1 MFSNSIGAYTVEQQ
15 AVPGV
20 RINLSELRTTTRFN
34 DLYEGVQK
42 EIEAID
48 TFIYNQIKLAE
59 ECEALIPHNTD
70 TIASIPPDVALC
82 ESKMETLERALEAD
96 AAAIDDAKSLA
107 RKDTEAAR
115 LSFKAIST
123 IRMPT
128 HLQSGG
134 LFRSSASSATTFAG
148 TKDNSSTSTNLL
160 SYFNTQTNEMSKKL
174 NAIKNQLSEVES
186 YLSLVE
192 EHQVAQIQSTR
203 LTHGRNRGVK
213 SAEDQIKEMA
223 GALQSFEGGIL
234 SVASRLTSTRESLG
248 GLIMGEGNRRG
259 R

>member
-1 MFSNSIGAYTVEQQ
+1 M
-15 AVPGV
+15 PGV
-20 RINLSELRTTTRFN
+20 RINLSELRPTTRFN

-59 ECEALIPHNTD
+59 ECEALMPHNTN
-70 TIASIPPDVALC
+70 TVASMPPDVALC
-82 ESKMETLERALEAD
+82 EGKMETLERALEAD
-96 AAAIDDAKSLA
+96 AVAIDEAKRLA

-115 LSFKAIST
+115 LSFKAISS
-123 IRMPT
+123 IRMPA
-128 HLQSGG
+128 HLQSGS
-134 LFRSSASSATTFAG
+134 LFRTSGNSAAFAG
-148 TKDNSSTSTNLL
+148 TRDDSSTSVDLL
-160 SYFNTQTNEMSKKL
+160 SYFNTQTDEMSKKL
-174 NAIKNQLSEVES
+174 TAMKNQLGEVES

-203 LTHGRNRGVK
+203 LSHGRHGGVK

-234 SVASRLTSTRESLG
+234 SVASRLTSTRENLG
-248 GLIMGEGNRRG
+248 SLIMGESNRRG